1 MYLKAFAS
9 KSNLRAICRS
19 KFTPA
24 FSLQKLPCCS
34 FSFEYSVPSGTVSQG
49 ITGSFLSL
57 RCLIFKV
64 LSLACFACELFYS
77 ITSASL
83 CQVLFKI
90 FFKIFFVFDS
100 LRFRDSH
107 IIISH
112 RVRFV
117 KNFFHLFSRFFVP
130 ASLRRFPSASSFPS
144 IGRLSAAF
152 FAPSLCDSFTI
163 LPHLSPFVKL
173 FLTEFLCLLI
183 VLYLSYPLLT
193 IGTNIILLFST
204 AITTGILFTLR
215 YYILCNGIPYIY

>member
-1 MYLKAFAS
+1 MS
-9 KSNLRAICRS
+9 I
-19 KFTPA
+19 
-24 FSLQKLPCCS
+24 
-34 FSFEYSVPSGTVSQG
+34 
-49 ITGSFLSL
+49 

-64 LSLACFACELFYS
+64 LCALRVSVRAFLLYHARFALSSTFS
-77 ITSASL
+77 D
-83 CQVLFKI
+83 
-90 FFKIFFVFDS
+90 FFKIFFVFDRS
-100 LRFRDSH
+100 AFATAILLYH
-107 IIISH
+107 IELALS
-112 RVRFV
+112 RT
-117 KNFFHLFSRFFVP
+117 FFIFFQDFFVP
-130 ASLRRFPSASSFPS
+130 ASLRSPSRASSFPS

-215 YYILCNGIPYIY
+215 YYNLCNGIPCIY